1 MPYQGNFQVIWVI
14 IFLSLNISFWTATGS
29 GGMHRRSLISSSLK
43 MICKE
48 IFQVSLV
55 SCMNWPG
62 LSFEYN
68 RISGA
73 IPSSLFNISSLQ
85 ILKARHN
92 YLNGHLPYDL
102 GTWLPN
108 LQEIFLS
115 HNQFSGDLPS
125 AICNA
130 SKLENLE
137 VANDSFT
144 GPIPMMLGNL
154 VDLITLNLQN
164 NLLENKPGVTQLDF
178 LNSLVSQSFF

>member
-1 MPYQGNFQVIWVI
+1 
-14 IFLSLNISFWTATGS
+14 
-29 GGMHRRSLISSSLK
+29 MHRRSLISSSLK